1 MQFPWQSRPRSP
13 RQLRPSVEPIRL
25 DPAADVEV
33 QRKLVGQLT
42 TEQLTAAWY
51 LSADA
56 LQTSRDPRRAGQLVV
71 LRGLLLD
78 ALERRDPARFDRWL
92 RNGGPAVESRG

>member
-1 MQFPWQSRPRSP
+1 MQFPWQSRPRAP
-13 RQLRPSVEPIRL
+13 RPSVEPIRL

-33 QRKLVGQLT
+33 QRKLIGQLT

-56 LQTSRDPRRAGQLVV
+56 LQATHDLRRAGQLVV

-78 ALERRDPARFDRWL
+78 ALERRDPVRFDRWL
-92 RNGGPAVESRG
+92 RDGGPPVEACG